1 MPRTFRRDKNTNPET
16 NEEQN
21 GEKLRTY
28 TKQKNRDENMTNT
41 EPIHKRNKSIK
52 TNQESKIS
60 KFEVEEKV
68 EKEEN
73 EEKEEKEEKKIK
85 VASLKVKVNRP
96 KLTDDEITQIQN
108 DFNEMDILH
117 EGKIKPGL
125 ILIFIDKNEN
135 FKNKSP
141 FYYDALQKLNNKQN
155 NLKGIDVDTFID
167 AVKNVINDNYDY
179 DFDNWKE
186 IFKIYFLGKGGKNIN
201 DKILNDTI
209 KELGYE
215 VSDEEIKN
223 LIEKIGGDIDENKF
237 ISIMKTIEK
246 KKH

>member
-1 MPRTFRRDKNTNPET
+1 MPRTFRRDKNSNPET

-28 TKQKNRDENMTNT
+28 TKQKNRDGNITNS
-41 EPIHKRNKSIK
+41 EPIHKRNKSTK
-52 TNQESKIS
+52 ANQETKVS

-68 EKEEN
+68 KN
-73 EEKEEKEEKKIK
+73 EEIEKKEEKEEKKIK
-85 VASLKVKVNRP
+85 VASLKVKVKRP
-96 KLTDDEITQIQN
+96 QLTDDEITQIQN

-155 NLKGIDVDTFID
+155 NLNGIDVNTFID
-167 AVKNVINDNYDY
+167 AIKKVINDNYDN
-179 DFDNWKE
+179 DFNNWKE
-186 IFKIYFLGKGGKNIN
+186 IYKIYFLGKGGKSIN
-201 DKILNDTI
+201 DKILNETI

-246 KKH
+246 K